1 MASYF
6 VACFDA
12 GVNSMEAAVIAAS
25 SEAEAIAKYLTH
37 VLAFSA
43 FHREDVL
50 DRSINLSFAERFFIT
65 STQEKTR
72 FREEAKSGT
81 EKEIVISR
89 MRAFFADSPILGDRY
104 VAYFDSGNE
113 ELINDEVLVFIAQ
126 KKPQEEHGLVAILL
140 DDLPH
145 VQ

>member
-1 MASYF
+1 MVARMDKREERKMASYF

-65 STQEKTR
+65 STQEKR
-72 FREEAKSGT
+72 GSG
-81 EKEIVISR
+81 
-89 MRAFFADSPILGDRY
+89 
-104 VAYFDSGNE
+104 
-113 ELINDEVLVFIAQ
+113 
-126 KKPQEEHGLVAILL
+126 KKQSQGPRRR
-140 DDLPH
+140 
-145 VQ
+145 

>member
-1 MASYF
+1 
-6 VACFDA
+6 
-12 GVNSMEAAVIAAS
+12 
-25 SEAEAIAKYLTH
+25 
-37 VLAFSA
+37 
-43 FHREDVL
+43 
-50 DRSINLSFAERFFIT
+50 
-65 STQEKTR
+65 
-72 FREEAKSGT
+72 
-81 EKEIVISR
+81 